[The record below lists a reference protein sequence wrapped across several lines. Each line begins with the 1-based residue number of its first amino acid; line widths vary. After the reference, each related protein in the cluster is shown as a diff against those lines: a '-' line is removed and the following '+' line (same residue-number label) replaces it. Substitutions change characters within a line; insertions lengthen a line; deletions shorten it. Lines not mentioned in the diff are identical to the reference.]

1 MLIFVTDEVCLL
13 LKSSFETFNSC
24 MGSDFNLIKG
34 KHSCTLSP
42 STGPLCSYFHAIS
55 DEFPT
60 VILLIKAK
68 SRLVVFMGLSTK
80 TLTHFGQN
88 LAFS

>member
-1 MLIFVTDEVCLL
+1 
-13 LKSSFETFNSC
+13 

-88 LAFS
+88 LAFSWSLFFGMFRLILAHFQCRV